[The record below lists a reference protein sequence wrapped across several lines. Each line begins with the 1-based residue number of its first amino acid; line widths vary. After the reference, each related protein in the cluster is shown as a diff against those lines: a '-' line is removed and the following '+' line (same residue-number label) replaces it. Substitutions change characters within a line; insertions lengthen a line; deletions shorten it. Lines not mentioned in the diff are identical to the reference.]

1 MDVLKLL
8 ISVLEK
14 IYDSLLECGA
24 ALCWSILDVILLI
37 VSDEDSVDGSE
48 VRRITGML
56 QDTRTVRKILDKLQ
70 NAQKKRGCNSVK
82 AAFWDFLGS
91 KSQLHYTTRA
101 LRLCPAGAGGR
112 IWCLA
117 GHRLSISH

>member
-1 MDVLKLL
+1 MVVLKLL

-14 IYDSLLECGA
+14 MYDSLLEHGA

-37 VSDEDSVDGSE
+37 VSDEGCWDSVDGSE

-82 AAFWDFLGS
+82 AEFWDFLGS

-101 LRLCPAGAGGR
+101 LSSALLVQGEGFGV
-112 IWCLA
+112 
-117 GHRLSISH
+117 